1 MVNIS
6 SDVIRG
12 YNDTIILYLLLDK
25 PSYGYEISK
34 QIKLISEEKY
44 VIKKQLSILHL
55 HALRKWLYLIILFER
70 QCKWKAPD
78 LLSDYQFRQRILQDE
93 MRGMEADT

>member
-1 MVNIS
+1 MLNIS

-12 YNDTIILYLLLDK
+12 YNDTIILYLLLDRQ
-25 PSYGYEISK
+25 SYGCEISK

-44 VIKKQLSILHL
+44 VFKEK
-55 HALRKWLYLIILFER
+55 RLYHIILFER
-70 QCKWKAPD
+70 QCKRQKAD
-78 LLSDYQFRQRILQDE
+78 LLSDYRCRQRILQDE